1 MTRVFLDPGLQRAF
15 DRDGFAVT
23 RLLSA
28 DEAAETLERV
38 MALRDRSGFA
48 SNTPGPAPTYHVSLL
63 DPDLD
68 YRRAARS
75 VAERALAERCGRILD
90 GYRFLTGGFLL
101 KPPGAAELDMHRD
114 WSMTSNADD
123 VALNCWCALGDVDER
138 NGCLKVVPGSYALVP
153 NIEAPGQRPFFAGYR
168 EALKDHAV
176 TVPLQAG
183 EAVIFDN
190 RTLHGSGANPTPE
203 LRAAVSAAF
212 IPRSARAVVYL
223 PDTDAGNQRYRVVEP
238 ESPDWIDTIVE
249 GRAGS
254 AAGAKTIGFV
264 RNDNRAVSLDEFE
277 RLLAARQSRH
287 VASNGDRPLSLL
299 GRLKGW
305 RG

>member
-1 MTRVFLDPGLQRAF
+1 MTRVFLDPDLQRAF

-75 VAERALAERCGRILD
+75 VAKTALAERGGRILD

-101 KPPGAAELDMHRD
+101 KPPGAAELGMHRD

-168 EALKDHAV
+168 EALKEHSV
-176 TVPLQAG
+176 TVPLRAG

-190 RTLHGSGANPTPE
+190 RTLHGSGANSTPE

-212 IPRSARAVVYL
+212 IPRSARAVIYL

-238 ESPDWIDTIVE
+238 GVRLDRYDCR
-249 GRAGS
+249 RAGGLRH
-254 AAGAKTIGFV
+254 GAKTIGFV
-264 RNDNRAVSLDEFE
+264 RNDNRTVSLDEFE
-277 RLLAARQSRH
+277 RLLAARLSRP
-287 VASNGDRPLSLL
+287 AGSDGGRRPGLI
-299 GRLKGW
+299 GRLKAW